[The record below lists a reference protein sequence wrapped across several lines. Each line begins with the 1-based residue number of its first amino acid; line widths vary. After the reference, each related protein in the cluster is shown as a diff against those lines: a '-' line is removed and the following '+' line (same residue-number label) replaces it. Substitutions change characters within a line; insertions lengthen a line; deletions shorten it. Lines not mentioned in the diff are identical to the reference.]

1 MRPERSPSGM
11 WLFWLV
17 LLIAI
22 LARIATEI
30 FLLNITYEN
39 GLREGERSAMERAIW
54 HAQED
59 HWNASRM

>member
-1 MRPERSPSGM
+1 M